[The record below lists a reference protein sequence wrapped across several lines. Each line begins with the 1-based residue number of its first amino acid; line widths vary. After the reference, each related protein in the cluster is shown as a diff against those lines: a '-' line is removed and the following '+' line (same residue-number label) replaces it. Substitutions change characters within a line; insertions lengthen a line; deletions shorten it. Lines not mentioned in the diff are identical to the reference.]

1 MRPISP
7 FSAVILALPAA
18 AALAGCGNPLSLLP
32 ANFAN
37 RVDTVVVWAA
47 TGTAINLPSGYEIAG
62 RTPVRL
68 DQVIFFDFLYDLNAD
83 GRRYFLPVGA
93 VVKTGR
99 TNGNPGF
106 LLTPTSFDAI
116 TTAQQ
121 LGYQTA
127 DTIPATVGQV
137 YYVRST
143 LDPNCALGIPYY
155 AKMEVL
161 GFDDTARSVRF
172 RILSNINCGYRDLEV
187 GIPSK

>member
-7 FSAVILALPAA
+7 FSAVLLALPAA
-18 AALAGCGNPLSLLP
+18 AALAGCGNPLGLNP

-37 RVDTVVVWAA
+37 RVDTVTVWAA

-62 RTPVRL
+62 RSAVRL
-68 DQVIFFDFLYDLNAD
+68 DQVIFFDFLYDMNAA

-99 TNGNPGF
+99 TTGNPGF
-106 LLTPTSFDAI
+106 QLTPTPFDSI

-127 DTIPATVGQV
+127 DTVPATVGQV

-143 LDPNCALGIPYY
+143 LDANCTLGIPYY

-161 GFDDTARSVRF
+161 SFDDAVRSVKF
-172 RILSNINCGYRDLEV
+172 RILANINCGYRDLEV
-187 GIPSK
+187 GIPGK